1 MKIPT
6 TILRTYGPKIAWLVC
21 SLFLIWVLYSQY
33 RVIDEAILHPPL
45 VQENQVTARQSK
57 INQKLLKSLK
67 DNQII
72 KKDSTHLTLP
82 THDPFAPAPSNASVE
97 TE

>member
-6 TILRTYGPKIAWLVC
+6 TILKTYGPKIAWLVC

-33 RVIDEAILHPPL
+33 RIIDEAIFHPPL

-57 INQKLLKSLK
+57 INQKTLELLK
-67 DNQII
+67 DNQSI

-82 THDPFAPAPSNASVE
+82 THDPFAPASGNTSVE